1 MDTIKWDKQGLVPA
15 VAQDAETKEVLMLAY
30 MDKEALKLTI
40 QTGKAHYYS
49 RSRGRI
55 WMKGESSGNI
65 QLVQDIKA
73 DCDGD
78 TLLLLVEQEGAAC
91 HTGAKSCFFTTV
103 SEGAPNGNAD
113 NEKANAEIYR
123 QQIGPMLE
131 EVYAVIADR
140 KAYPQEGSYTNYLLE
155 KGLDKILKKVGEETA
170 EVIIA
175 AKNPDEEELVYETA
189 DLLYHLLVLLFER
202 GVGLPRVAMEL
213 ANRR

>member
-1 MDTIKWDKQGLVPA
+1 MDIKWDQGGLAPA
-15 VAQDAETKEVLMLAY
+15 IAQDADTQEVLMLAY
-30 MDKEALKLTI
+30 MNEEALRLTVE
-40 QTGKAHYYS
+40 TGQAHYYS

-55 WMKGESSGNI
+55 WMKGESSGNTQRVREI
-65 QLVQDIKA
+65 RL

-78 TLLLLVEQEGAAC
+78 TILLLVEQKGAAC
-91 HTGAKSCFFTTV
+91 HTGEKSCFFNTIGDV
-103 SEGAPNGNAD
+103 EQCQSNLI
-113 NEKANAEIYR
+113 EKANAKIYR

-131 EVYAVIADR
+131 EAYAVIADR
-140 KAYPQEGSYTNYLLE
+140 KRHPQEGSYTNYLLE

-175 AKNPDEEELVYETA
+175 AKNDSEEELVYETA
-189 DLLYHLLVLLFER
+189 DLLYHLLVLLYER

>member
-1 MDTIKWDKQGLVPA
+1 MDNIKWDEKGLVPA
-15 VAQDAETKEVLMLAY
+15 VAQDAETREVLMLAY
-30 MDKEALKLTI
+30 MNEEALKLTI
-40 QTGKAHYYS
+40 QTGKAHYFS

-55 WMKGESSGNI
+55 WMKGESSGHV
-65 QLVQDIKA
+65 QLVQDIKV

-78 TLLLLVEQEGAAC
+78 TLLLLGEQEGVAC
-91 HTGAKSCFFTTV
+91 HTGEKSCFFTTV
-103 SEGAPNGNAD
+103 SEKSASDTKAK
-113 NEKANAEIYR
+113 EKANAEIYR

-140 KAYPQEGSYTNYLLE
+140 KAYPQEGSYTNYLLD
-155 KGLDKILKKVGEETA
+155 KGIDKILKKVGEETA

-189 DLLYHLLVLLFER
+189 DLFYHLLVLLFER

>member
-1 MDTIKWDKQGLVPA
+1 MDNIKWDEKGLVPA
-15 VAQDAETKEVLMLAY
+15 VAQDAETREVLMLAY
-30 MDKEALKLTI
+30 MNEEALKLTI
-40 QTGKAHYYS
+40 QTGKAHYFS

-55 WMKGESSGNI
+55 WMKGESSGHV
-65 QLVQDIKA
+65 QLVQDIKV

-78 TLLLLVEQEGAAC
+78 TLLLLVEQEGVAC
-91 HTGAKSCFFTTV
+91 HTGEKSCFFTTV
-103 SEGAPNGNAD
+103 SEKSASDTKAK
-113 NEKANAEIYR
+113 EKANAEIYR

-140 KAYPQEGSYTNYLLE
+140 KAYPQEGSYTNYLLD
-155 KGLDKILKKVGEETA
+155 KGIDKILKKVGEETA

-189 DLLYHLLVLLFER
+189 DLFYHLLVLLFER

>member
-1 MDTIKWDKQGLVPA
+1 MDRIKWDQQGLVPA
-15 VAQDAETKEVLMLAY
+15 VAQDSETKEVLMLAY
-30 MDKEALKLTI
+30 MDREALKLTI

-49 RSRGRI
+49 RSRSRV
-55 WMKGESSGNI
+55 WMKGESSGHV

-73 DCDGD
+73 ECDGD
-78 TLLLLVEQEGAAC
+78 PLLLLVEQEGVAC
-91 HTGAKSCFFTTV
+91 HTGNRTCFFTNVGEKGPHKT
-103 SEGAPNGNAD
+103 AD
-113 NEKANAEIYR
+113 SEKANAEIYR

-140 KAYPQEGSYTNYLLE
+140 KEFPQEGSYTNYLLE

-189 DLLYHLLVLLFER
+189 DLLYHLLVLLYDR
-202 GVGLPRVAMEL
+202 GVALPRVAMEL

>member
-1 MDTIKWDKQGLVPA
+1 MDTIKWNKDGLAPA
-15 VAQDAETKEVLMLAY
+15 VAQDAESREVLMLAY
-30 MDKEALKLTI
+30 MNEEALKLTME
-40 QTGKAHYYS
+40 TGKAHYYS

-55 WMKGESSGNI
+55 WMKGESSGHV
-65 QLVQDIKA
+65 QLVQDIMV

-78 TLLLLVEQEGAAC
+78 TLLLLVEQEGVAC
-91 HTGAKSCFFTTV
+91 HTGNKSCFFTAV
-103 SEGAPNGNAD
+103 SEKGQKQTED
-113 NEKANAEIYR
+113 NEIANAEIYR

-189 DLLYHLLVLLFER
+189 DLMYHLLVLLFER

>member
-1 MDTIKWDKQGLVPA
+1 MDTIKWNKDGLAPA

-30 MDKEALKLTI
+30 MNEEALKLTME
-40 QTGKAHYYS
+40 TGKAHYYS

-55 WMKGESSGNI
+55 WMKGESSGHV
-65 QLVQDIKA
+65 QLVQDIMV

-78 TLLLLVEQEGAAC
+78 TLLLLVEQEGVAC
-91 HTGAKSCFFTTV
+91 HTGNKSCFFTAV
-103 SEGAPNGNAD
+103 SEKGQEQTED

-189 DLLYHLLVLLFER
+189 DLMYHLLVLLFER